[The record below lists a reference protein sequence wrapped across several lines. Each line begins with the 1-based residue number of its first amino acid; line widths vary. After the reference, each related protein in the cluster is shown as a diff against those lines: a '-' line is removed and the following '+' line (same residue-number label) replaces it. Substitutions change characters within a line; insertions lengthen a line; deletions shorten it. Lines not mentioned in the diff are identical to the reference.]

1 MLFDYFHIVM
11 NTPVPQVLPEDLRV
25 LLTVVRRASFA
36 AAAQELGTSP
46 AYVSKRIRVLEEGLA
61 VKLLHRTT
69 RRVAVTAEGERVF
82 QWAQRI
88 LDDIDHLV
96 QEVCTTQG
104 QARGLLRISSS
115 FGFGR
120 NVVAPAV
127 SQLVTQHPGLQVR
140 LEVFDRIV
148 DVAAEGFDLDVR
160 VGDDIAPH
168 LIARKLAANHR
179 VLCAAPAYVQR
190 RGVPRSVDELP
201 AHDCLV
207 IKERDHPFGVWKLR
221 SAGEER
227 SLKVTG
233 PLSSNN
239 GEMATQWALDG
250 HGILLRSIWDVRA
263 ELQSGRLQ
271 HILPQW
277 QQEANVW
284 AVYPSR
290 LGRSAKVRVAVEF
303 LQAHLQRW
311 QAQQVTSGG
320 EA

>member
-1 MLFDYFHIVM
+1 MNLIFGLCFDCLRIVLK
-11 NTPVPQVLPEDLRV
+11 NILPQVLPEDLRV
-25 LLTVVRRASFA
+25 LLVVVRRSSFA
-36 AAAQELGTSP
+36 AAAQELGVSP
-46 AYVSKRIRVLEEGLA
+46 AYVSKRIRLLESALA

-69 RRVAVTAEGERVF
+69 RRVTVTEEGERVF

-96 QEVCTTQG
+96 QDVSTTRSEP
-104 QARGLLRISSS
+104 RGLLRVSSS

-120 NVVAPAV
+120 HVVAPAL
-127 SQLVTQHPGLQVR
+127 SQLIARHPGLQLR

-160 VGDDIAPH
+160 VGDEIAPH
-168 LIARKLAANHR
+168 LIARRLADNHR
-179 VLCAAPAYVQR
+179 VLCAAPAYLAR
-190 RGVPRSVDELP
+190 KGMPRSVDELS

-221 SAGEER
+221 AGAEER

-239 GEMATQWALDG
+239 GEMVVQWALDG
-250 HGILLRSIWDVRA
+250 HGVILRSIWDVRDDLA
-263 ELQSGRLQ
+263 AGRLVQ
-271 HILPQW
+271 LLPAWTQD
-277 QQEANVW
+277 ANIW

-290 LGRSAKVRVAVEF
+290 LSRSAKVRVAVEF
-303 LQAHLQRW
+303 LQGHFR
-311 QAQQVTSGG
+311 QAMVPM
-320 EA
+320 A